1 MRARFLVLISAV
13 VLATSAC
20 GASTHD
26 SSRSGTIRPETLLL
40 DTAEGSLALRAPS
53 GAVVLQSAGGVPSP
67 DGSLVISTSPFGG
80 ATRLVASDAGTGEPL
95 ETSRVR
101 GDLEVRAVSERG
113 DSVALM
119 APLPSGWDPWTP
131 RPRSRTT
138 IVVADPS
145 GTLEPATYRLDGNF
159 EPEAFSTDG
168 GRLFMIQYLPPEAPS
183 VYRVTVLDLARG
195 SVDPVFGPYKGPAE
209 RMPGTRLEQVR
220 APDGSQLYTLYTSE
234 RPGYAPHGAPVPRN
248 AVVSFVHVLSLTDG
262 WAHCVGLPKP
272 FWHQPASAE
281 ALAASP
287 DGTRLYV
294 VDVGIGLVTALDTS
308 SLEILDTAPIGTR
321 IPDAGRTTAT
331 VSGDGS
337 TLFVGAGPSLLA
349 IDTSTFEVSRRLTV
363 PGDVFGLGLSGN
375 GTELYVAL
383 GRGLE
388 VLDPATGSELGV
400 VPVTS
405 PAPILQVSAIGS

>member
-1 MRARFLVLISAV
+1 MRARFLVLIPAV

-20 GASTHD
+20 GASSRGSD
-26 SSRSGTIRPETLLL
+26 RSGTIRPETLLL
-40 DTAEGSLALRAPS
+40 DTGDGPLALRAPS
-53 GAVVLQSAGGVPSP
+53 GAVVFESAGGLPSP
-67 DGSLVISTSPFGG
+67 DGSLVVSTSRVGG
-80 ATRLVASDAGTGEPL
+80 ATRLVASDARTGKTL

-101 GDLEVRAVSERG
+101 GDLAVRAVSERG

-168 GRLFMIQYLPPEAPS
+168 GRLFMLQYLPPEAPS

-248 AVVSFVHVLSLTDG
+248 AVVSFVHVLSLSDG

-272 FWHQPASAE
+272 FWHRPASAE
-281 ALAASP
+281 AIAASP

-294 VDVGIGLVTALDTS
+294 VDVGIGLVTVLDTS
-308 SLEILDTAPIGTR
+308 SLEILDTAPIGAR

-331 VSGDGS
+331 VSSDGS
-337 TLFVGAGPSLLA
+337 TLFVGGGRTLLA
-349 IDTSTFEVSRRLTV
+349 IDTSTFGVSRRLTV
-363 PGDVFGLGLSGN
+363 PGDVFGLGLSGD

-383 GRGLE
+383 GQGLE

-405 PAPILQVSAIGS
+405 PAPILQVSALGA